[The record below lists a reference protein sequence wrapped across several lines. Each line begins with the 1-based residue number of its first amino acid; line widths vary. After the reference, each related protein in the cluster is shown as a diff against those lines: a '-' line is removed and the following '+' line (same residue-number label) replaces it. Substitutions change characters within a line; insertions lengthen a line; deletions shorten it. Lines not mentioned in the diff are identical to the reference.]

1 MSFMWLCEAV
11 RVETQSLQANWPS
24 TMDNKGTDAL
34 WGRRRVG
41 GHRCPIVGTNEGIV
55 KK

>member
-1 MSFMWLCEAV
+1 MWLCEAV

-41 GHRCPIVGTNEGIV
+41 GHDVPLLAQMRAL
-55 KK
+55 

>member
-41 GHRCPIVGTNEGIV
+41 GHRCSIVGTNEGIV